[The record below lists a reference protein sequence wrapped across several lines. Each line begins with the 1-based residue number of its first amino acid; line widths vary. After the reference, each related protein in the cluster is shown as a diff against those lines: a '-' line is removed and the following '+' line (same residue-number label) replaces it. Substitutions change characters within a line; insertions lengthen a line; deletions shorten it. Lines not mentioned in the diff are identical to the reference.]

1 MPLESYRKRI
11 DAIDKEIVS
20 LLNERYETVRKIGAY
35 KKSSASAIYIPEREK
50 LVYEKVRKL
59 NAGPMRDVT
68 LFAIYRE
75 IMSGALSLEQELSI
89 AYFGPEGGG
98 SHFAA
103 VAKFGDSV
111 TYISCATVGN
121 LLESIA
127 SGKCDY
133 GCVPVSALL
142 DGGTK
147 ENLSYF
153 AGEKVSICAEARGHN
168 IASISMSTDAG
179 NTSRFLI
186 LGRQKPVETGRDR
199 TSLAFLLPDRPG
211 TLCNALLPFRDEN
224 LTLHMLGG
232 HPAGKEEEED
242 CYFFMDLEGHIHSEK
257 VQECVKKLRE
267 VTLEV
272 ILLGSYPK
280 GLKKIMVTEKSAD

>member
-20 LLNERYETVRKIGAY
+20 LLNERYETVRKIGAF

-59 NAGPMRDVT
+59 NNGPMRDVT

-75 IMSGALSLEQELSI
+75 IMSGAISLEQELSI

-111 TYISCATVGN
+111 AYFSCTSVN
-121 LLESIA
+121 LLLESIA

-133 GCVPVSALL
+133 GCIPVSALL
-142 DGGTK
+142 DGGSR
-147 ENLSYF
+147 ENLAYF
-153 AGEKVSICAEARGHN
+153 KKGLVSICAEARGHN
-168 IASISMSTDAG
+168 IASVSMSTDPG

-186 LGRQKPVETGRDR
+186 LGRQKPVETGSDR
-199 TSLAFLLPDRPG
+199 TSLAFLLPDLPG

-232 HPAGKEEEED
+232 HPVEEGNAGY
-242 CYFFMDLEGHIHSEK
+242 CYFFMDLEGHIASEK
-257 VQECVKKLRE
+257 VQNCVEKLRA
-267 VTLEV
+267 VTEEV

-280 GLKKIMVTEKSAD
+280 GLKKMMESGKNGN

>member
-20 LLNERYETVRKIGAY
+20 LLNERYETVRKIGAF

-111 TYISCATVGN
+111 AYLSCATVGQ

-133 GCVPVSALL
+133 GCIPVSALL
-142 DGGTK
+142 DGGSG
-147 ENLSYF
+147 ENLVYF
-153 AGEKVSICAEARGHN
+153 AKGQVSICAEARGHN

-186 LGRQKPVETGRDR
+186 LGRQKPAETGRDR
-199 TSLAFLLPDRPG
+199 TSLAFLLPDKPG

-232 HPAGKEEEED
+232 HPAGRDEEEN
-242 CYFFMDLEGHIHSEK
+242 CYFFMDLEGHADSEK
-257 VQECVKKLRE
+257 VKNCMEKLRQ
-267 VTLEV
+267 VTEEV

-280 GLKKIMVTEKSAD
+280 GLKKQIENTKNNS